1 VAHKDD
7 ITPEQKLL
15 NLIRGSSKKPPKEK
29 HIPLASQQQE
39 NSTSKPLK
47 ETAGAKIIYADK
59 ERMSILKGIGS
70 HNLILINRL
79 ILLCVFAGLL
89 FLLLDLY
96 STPTDISQITPLLS
110 ANKTEFSL
118 ETKEKKPYS
127 YYQQEIS
134 KRNLFKADAAE
145 ARVNKVVPTGQ
156 TFKELVK
163 DLQLLGIMS
172 GDKPQAI
179 IEDKKLNKTYFL
191 NIGDYL
197 GEIKLDAISSDNVT
211 LEFNGEKITL
221 FL

>member
-1 VAHKDD
+1 MNHKDD

-29 HIPLASQQQE
+29 HVPQASQQQE
-39 NSTSKPLK
+39 GGLPKPIKTSADTKANYVNK
-47 ETAGAKIIYADK
+47 EKI
-59 ERMSILKGIGS
+59 SILRSISS

-79 ILLCVFAGLL
+79 ILLGVFLGLL

-96 STPTDISQITPLLS
+96 LTPADISRVTPS
-110 ANKTEFSL
+110 SL
-118 ETKEKKPYS
+118 VTTKKMPLMAKEDKPYS
-127 YYQQEIS
+127 YYQQEIL
-134 KRNLFKADAAE
+134 KRNLFKSDAVE
-145 ARVNKVVPTGQ
+145 SRVNKVVPTGQ

-197 GEIKLDAISSDNVT
+197 GEIRLDAISSDNVT